1 MPDSSGPSCRLHR
14 YRFRS
19 VWLLNAPPT
28 VVYAVLERVEA
39 YPRWWPQ
46 VREVVPLDDRSGTA
60 RFRSFL
66 PYELTVVAAEALRD
80 PGAGVLEMAMRG
92 DLAGW
97 ARWTIVPGV
106 GGTRAV
112 FEQDVEVRKPML
124 RRWALLGRPLF
135 RINHALMMRAGR
147 RGLAAWLA
155 RG

>member
-1 MPDSSGPSCRLHR
+1 MPDSSGRSCRLHR

-19 VWLLNAPPT
+19 VWLLHAPPA
-28 VVYAVLERVEA
+28 VVYAVLGRAEA
-39 YPRWWPQ
+39 YPCWWPQ

-66 PYELTVVAAEALRD
+66 PYELTVVATETLRD
-80 PGAGVLEMAMRG
+80 PGARVLEIGMRG

-97 ARWTIVPGV
+97 ARWTIMPGE

-112 FEQDVEVRKPML
+112 FEQEVEVRKPVL
-124 RRWALLGRPLF
+124 RRWALLGRPVF

-147 RGLAAWLA
+147 RGLRAWLA